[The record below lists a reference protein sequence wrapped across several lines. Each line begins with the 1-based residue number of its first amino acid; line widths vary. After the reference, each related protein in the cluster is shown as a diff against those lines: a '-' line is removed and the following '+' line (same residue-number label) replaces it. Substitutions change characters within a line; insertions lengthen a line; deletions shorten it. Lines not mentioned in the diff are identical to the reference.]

1 MKRFVILA
9 ALCLLALPAAALA
22 GDMGLSVTPA
32 EITIDTTYDGAIL
45 HVAGEAPEGSQIVAR
60 FSGAPAKVAVKEKG
74 KALGVL
80 WMNMNTLH
88 FSGVPSVFLVESSAP
103 VEGLGQAGSQLGIAG
118 LMSKMTVEP
127 ATADAAAMTPELLK
141 LKRKDKLYREHVG
154 GVTLSPAQNGVQK
167 FTAAIAVP
175 SRLSPGSYTVDV
187 FAVKD
192 GVVAAQASRPVRAKM
207 VGIPALMADLAFNSS
222 LWYGVLASLVA
233 IVAGL
238 AIGLVFQSKGAH

>member
-1 MKRFVILA
+1 MKRFAILA

-22 GDMGLSVTPA
+22 GDMNLSVSPS
-32 EITIDTTYDGAIL
+32 EITIDATYDGAIL

-60 FSGAPAKVAVKEKG
+60 FSGAPEKVAVKEKG

-103 VEGLGQAGSQLGIAG
+103 LEGLGKAGCDLGLAG
-118 LMSKMTVEP
+118 LMRSVTVEP
-127 ATADAAAMTPELLK
+127 ATADAVAMRSELLK
-141 LKRKDKLYREHVG
+141 LKRKDTLYRESVG
-154 GVTLSPAQNGVQK
+154 GVTLEPAQNGVQK
-167 FTAAIAVP
+167 FSATIAVP
-175 SRLSPGSYTVDV
+175 SRLSAGAYTVDV

-192 GVVAAQASRPVRAKM
+192 GVVAAQASRPLQAKM
-207 VGIPALMADLAFNSS
+207 VGIPALMADLAFNSAV
-222 LWYGVLASLVA
+222 WYGVLASFIA